1 MSTEIE
7 VRDPLKIT
15 YSGKKGQILEMLGS
29 GLGAESV
36 ATALGVSPSL
46 VSQLLSIEE
55 FAQAVTARRFARLT
69 KHNERDDKLDGIE
82 DLAIKK
88 LEEMLSMVYK
98 PMEVLRIFQVVN
110 AAKRRGSGSDAAAS
124 TVINNQVVNLVL
136 PAAIKQTFHADSNNQ
151 VVEVIE
157 NTATQIASDEQRHSL
172 VTMPAAGLAQFAAQR
187 KQEND
192 LNKVRERVGALLGP
206 TTSSPEAAE

>member
-1 MSTEIE
+1 MTTEIE

-46 VSQLLSIEE
+46 VSQLLSSEE

-110 AAKRRGSGSDAAAS
+110 AAKRRGSGADAAAS

-187 KQEND
+187 KQENE

>member
-1 MSTEIE
+1 MSTKIE

-110 AAKRRGSGSDAAAS
+110 AAKRRGSGADAAAS

-157 NTATQIASDEQRHSL
+157 GQITEVTEQRHSL

-187 KQEND
+187 KQENHA
-192 LNKVRERVGALLGP
+192 KEIRERVGALLGP
-206 TTSSPEAAE
+206 ATTSSPEGE

>member
-1 MSTEIE
+1 MTTEIE
-7 VRDPLKIT
+7 VKDPLKIT
-15 YSGKKGQILEMLGS
+15 YGGKKGQILEMLGS

-110 AAKRRGSGSDAAAS
+110 AAKRRGSGADAAAS

-157 NTATQIASDEQRHSL
+157 GAVVEVQQQEQRHSL
-172 VTMPAAGLAQFAAQR
+172 VTMPAAGLAQFAAR
-187 KQEND
+187 KRIEND
-192 LNKVRERVGALLGP
+192 SAKIRERVGALLGP
-206 TTSSPEAAE
+206 ATTSPEATE

>member
-7 VRDPLKIT
+7 VKDPLKIT
-15 YSGKKGQILEMLGS
+15 YPGKKGQILEMLGS

-55 FAQAVTARRFARLT
+55 FAQAVTARRFSRLT
-69 KHNERDDKLDGIE
+69 KHNERDDKLDALE
-82 DLAIKK
+82 DESIKK
-88 LEEMLSMVYK
+88 LQEMLSMVYK
-98 PMEVLRIFQVVN
+98 PMEVLRIFQVIN
-110 AAKRRGSGSDAAAS
+110 AAKRRGSGADAAAS

-157 NTATQIASDEQRHSL
+157 GAVQEITEQRHSL
-172 VTMPAAGLAQFAAQR
+172 VTMPAAGLAQFAAQKR
-187 KQEND
+187 TEND
-192 LNKVRERVGALLGP
+192 TAKIRERVGTLLDNKSA
-206 TTSSPEAAE
+206 TAAEGSE